1 MMQSHKHASRS
12 EAFCRACRLAQQ
24 TAARRAGM
32 AKKDNGK
39 PSLLKRMQTSSII
52 ATGVKASHQPV
63 EHTAA
68 LTSRAML

>member
-1 MMQSHKHASRS
+1 
-12 EAFCRACRLAQQ
+12 
-24 TAARRAGM
+24 M